1 MVTKLL
7 QGKIISRIT
16 VLSLLPDNYQNK
28 VLSFDR
34 EFRTKYTVLGG
45 WTSFLLQLQSSWNLT
60 ASLRKILSIVRCPL
74 GVGITAFVENY
85 RSSFIT
91 N

>member
-1 MVTKLL
+1 MVTKPL

-16 VLSLLPDNYQNK
+16 VLSLLPDNYQNR
-28 VLSFDR
+28 VLSFDQK
-34 EFRTKYTVLGG
+34 FLTQYTVLRG
-45 WTSFLLQLQSSWNLT
+45 WTSLLLQLQSSWNLT
-60 ASLRKILSIVRCPL
+60 TSLSQILSTVRCPL
-74 GVGITAFVENY
+74 GVAITAFVENH